1 MRFTAVA
8 QKNRLVVTSG
18 GAVRH
23 TIKHSKQKTMKYL
36 LGIFA
41 SLIILSAQAQ
51 EGSQETAP
59 ADSSHMEITP
69 GSGDTTIV
77 RLGNHQLKI
86 VERDGKDEI
95 LLEKKAKEGWET
107 TKKHTLGEDG
117 EKSDWHKKTAL
128 THWSGVYFGING
140 FVGDNMALD
149 LPEASNAL
157 QLDYGKSFTF
167 SLNFP
172 EVKFRLIKDYVGF
185 YTGLGYQ
192 FHSYRLR
199 RNTDITFG
207 NEMTFAPDTV
217 RNLTRNT
224 IQAGYLRVPF
234 MLEFNTSKKP
244 MKTFHVAAGVVGGMR
259 IHSTYVQDHNASGVD
274 YTTQVKGIPN
284 LNLFS
289 AEAMLRVGYGP
300 LVFYA
305 SYWLTPLFERS
316 SAPELYPINAG
327 VGFAF

>member
-1 MRFTAVA
+1 
-8 QKNRLVVTSG
+8 
-18 GAVRH
+18 
-23 TIKHSKQKTMKYL
+23 MKYL
-36 LGIFA
+36 FGLLATLF
-41 SLIILSAQAQ
+41 LLNAQAQ
-51 EGSQETAP
+51 EDTPQP
-59 ADSSHMEITP
+59 AQPDTTDMEITP
-69 GSGDTTIV
+69 GAGDTTIV
-77 RLGNHQLKI
+77 RLGKHQLKI

-95 LLEKKAKEGWET
+95 LFEKKAEDGWET
-107 TKKHTLGEDG
+107 KRQHTMGSGEHRS
-117 EKSDWHKKTAL
+117 EWHKKAAL

-149 LPEASNAL
+149 LPEASNPL
-157 QLDYGKSFTF
+157 QLDYSKSFTF

-172 EVKFRLIKDYVGF
+172 EVKFRLIKDYVGI

-192 FHSYRLR
+192 FNSYRMR
-199 RNTDITFG
+199 QNTHVTFG
-207 NEMTFAPDTV
+207 EDMTFERDTV

-224 IQAGYLRVPF
+224 IQVGYLRVPL

-259 IHSTYVQDHNASGVD
+259 LHSTYVQDHNAAGVD
-274 YTTQVKGIPN
+274 YSTQVNGIPN

-300 LVFYA
+300 LVVYA

-316 SAPELYPINAG
+316 SAPELYPISAG